1 MGYQEL
7 GSEGCFVRLFR
18 GCSIPQYGV
27 LTLEQ
32 TTSWVPFTRC
42 VLFVYRSSTSP
53 WCHESEKEV
62 IYRYSER
69 GSRIRD
75 ECSHWAFFLPS
86 QFALVFCS
94 AILMLYPFIPCDV
107 TRPL

>member
-7 GSEGCFVRLFR
+7 GSEGYFVRPFR

-27 LTLEQ
+27 LTLER

-42 VLFVYRSSTSP
+42 VLFVYRSSTS
-53 WCHESEKEV
+53 HESGKEV

-75 ECSHWAFFLPS
+75 ECSH
-86 QFALVFCS
+86 
-94 AILMLYPFIPCDV
+94 
-107 TRPL
+107 